1 MSWHTILSQNLGALP
16 TKSLAESYPVDRIQ
30 NEDFWKNLHSDLSK
44 HFSPWESFPLSRN
57 TYRFMP
63 DTPGL
68 YMYVWNPTALKFQ
81 TDHEPLQFQ
90 KILYI
95 GKTSTSLLKRFT
107 GEYRT
112 IIENASP
119 SLWWSK
125 DESELRHVRLSRIFS
140 LSPTRVWFCRIK
152 SNESLPL
159 IDNLETRLI
168 SLINPPGNQQRKL
181 KAVGHP
187 QPIWRS

>member
-1 MSWHTILSQNLGALP
+1 MTWQQIVSQNLGAPP
-16 TKSLAESYPVDRIQ
+16 TRVLADSYPVDRIQ
-30 NEDFWKNLHSDLSK
+30 NEAFWKNLQDDLSR
-44 HFSPWESFPLSRN
+44 HCSPWESFPLS
-57 TYRFMP
+57 TSVYKVMP

-68 YMYVWNPTALKFQ
+68 YMYVWSPEALQFP
-81 TDHEPLQFQ
+81 TDHDPLQFQ

-95 GKTSTSLLKRFT
+95 GQAATSLQRRFA
-107 GEYRT
+107 GEYKN
-112 IIENASP
+112 IIEKVSP

-125 DESELRHVRLSRIFS
+125 DENELRSNRLARLFS

-152 SNESLPL
+152 SEESLAL

-181 KAVGHP
+181 RAVGLP